1 MLFDP
6 GGYSQ
11 GNGKVLLT
19 KLPLYVLDIVVIAS
33 VARSLVSVVL
43 FFVSSM
49 YSHVIFVIIELSID
63 EAYNI
68 EFESGSQNI
77 FWYS

>member
-33 VARSLVSVVL
+33 VARSLVSVFS

-68 EFESGSQNI
+68 EFESATQNI
-77 FWYS
+77 VR